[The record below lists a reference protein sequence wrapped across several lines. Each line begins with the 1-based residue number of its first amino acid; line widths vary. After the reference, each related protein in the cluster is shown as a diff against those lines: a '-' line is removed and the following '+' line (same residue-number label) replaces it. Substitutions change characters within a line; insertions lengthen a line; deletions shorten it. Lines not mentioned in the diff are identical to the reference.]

1 MLIRWL
7 KRLFAPLPRELCGYR
22 PHLPPRRAP
31 PPMPATKPA
40 RDFTDWDVAQAAT
53 SEPAHE
59 PGRIEYRFLGI
70 TGMED
75 E

>member
-1 MLIRWL
+1 MIRWL
-7 KRLFAPLPRELCGYR
+7 RSLLIAREIRGCQPLSATRLP
-22 PHLPPRRAP
+22 P
-31 PPMPATKPA
+31 PPMPATRPA
-40 RDFTDWDVAQAAT
+40 RDFTDWDVAEAAT

>member
-1 MLIRWL
+1 MIRWL
-7 KRLFAPLPRELCGYR
+7 KRLFASREIRGYQPLPTT
-22 PHLPPRRAP
+22 RRAP
-31 PPMPATKPA
+31 PPMPATKPV

-53 SEPAHE
+53 IEPAHE

>member
-1 MLIRWL
+1 MIRWL
-7 KRLFAPLPRELCGYR
+7 KEFLRHSREIDTVAR
-22 PHLPPRRAP
+22 AFDSPPCA
-31 PPMPATKPA
+31 
-40 RDFTDWDVAQAAT
+40 TDWDVAEAAEP

-59 PGRIEYRFLGI
+59 PGRIEYRFLGT

>member
-1 MLIRWL
+1 VIRWL
-7 KRLFAPLPRELCGYR
+7 RSLLIAREIRGYQPLASTQLT
-22 PHLPPRRAP
+22 P
-31 PPMPATKPA
+31 PPMPPTKPA
-40 RDFTDWDVAQAAT
+40 RDYTDWDVAEAAVQ
-53 SEPAHE
+53 SESARE